1 MTIFRVLL
9 LFLLFSV
16 RVSVSAGCLYDMQED
31 TVIINPKNEIG
42 FNIGYGFG
50 DTSNATENM
59 VFYNGKAHKLEDV
72 KFNIPL
78 NKKGKEDETIT
89 SNNKILSLC

>member
-1 MTIFRVLL
+1 MRTFFRFIRNI
-9 LFLLFSV
+9 FLLALLAFGV
-16 RVSVSAGCLYDMQED
+16 WTYKNTWYWGAGAG
-31 TVIINPKNEIG
+31 VVKGNEIG

-78 NKKGKEDETIT
+78 T
-89 SNNKILSLC
+89 NNSIFCFC